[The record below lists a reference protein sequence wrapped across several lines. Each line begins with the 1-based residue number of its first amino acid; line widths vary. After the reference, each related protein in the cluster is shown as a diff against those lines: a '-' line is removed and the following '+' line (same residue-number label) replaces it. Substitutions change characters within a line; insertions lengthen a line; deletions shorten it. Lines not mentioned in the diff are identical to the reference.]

1 MKPFI
6 TAHILC
12 FWFISLSN
20 AQLTEEKNLYQAA
33 DLTPEHLFTAG
44 IEGPAID
51 KDGNLFVVNF
61 QKEGTIGII
70 TPGHTPELFVTL
82 PDGSTGNGI
91 RFNQMGEM
99 VVADYTGH
107 NILKINPATKTISVF
122 AHEAS
127 MNQPNDIAIM
137 TSGIIFASDPNW
149 KDSTGNLWRIDQD
162 GNVTRLEKNMGTTN
176 GVEVS
181 PDQKHL
187 YVNESVQRNVWVYD
201 LDEQGNISGKKL
213 FYHFNDFGMDGMRCD
228 KKGNLY
234 IARYGKGIVSMLSKR
249 GKLLREIALKG
260 SKPTNVT
267 FGGRDRKTMYVTL
280 QDRGAVEYFFVSVSG
295 WQ

>member
-1 MKPFI
+1 MKSVITLFLLCLGFI
-6 TAHILC
+6 L
-12 FWFISLSN
+12 FSN
-20 AQLTEEKNLYQAA
+20 AQTTTKMLYQAT
-33 DLTPEHLFTAG
+33 DLTGEHLFTAG
-44 IEGPAID
+44 IEGPAAD

-70 TPGHTPELFVTL
+70 RPGYAPELFVTL

-91 RFNQMGEM
+91 RFNQKGEM
-99 VVADYTGH
+99 LVVDYTGH
-107 NILKINPATKTISVF
+107 NILKINAATKTISVF
-122 AHEAS
+122 AHEAT
-127 MNQPNDIAIM
+127 MNQPNDIAI
-137 TSGIIFASDPNW
+137 TSSGIIFASDPNW

-162 GNVTRLEKNMGTTN
+162 GKVTLLEKNMGTTN

-201 LDEQGNISGKKL
+201 LDEHGNISGKKL
-213 FYHFNDFGMDGMRCD
+213 FYHFSDFGLDGMRCD
-228 KKGNLY
+228 KNGNLY
-234 IARYGKGIVSMLSKR
+234 IARYGKETVAVLSAS
-249 GKLLREIALKG
+249 GKLLREITLKG

-267 FGGRDRKTMYVTL
+267 FGGSDRKTVYVTL
-280 QDRGAVEYFFVSVSG
+280 QDRGAIEYFLVSVPG